1 MLLSESSYLI
11 LRLILEEISQINP
24 RHSRPFDVHR
34 WSDHGEI
41 NELVHSIFETF
52 SDDER
57 RRIEGKSN
65 NKGRAN
71 GFTHL
76 KIVLIDLY
84 VAWKVDPE
92 LSIGLA
98 RGNDAY
104 KVNSRYNALYISPR
118 VRSVVDILSDHRLVE
133 TLGGSYDRKGTGK
146 FNHTS
151 RIRASAPLCILFKKI
166 TIESFQLELNKNQ
179 ECIVLTDFDTDQEGN
194 FITVSSGNRT
204 KKKRVLVEYEDD
216 DNTRQI
222 RQELQQ
228 YNALLKDTFIDIPTL
243 EEPYIF
249 RTEAN
254 GVRQK
259 IPIDQTQKFVRRIFS
274 RSSWEMNGRFYG
286 GFWQQISEDL
296 RRQIYI
302 NDEPTIEVDYK
313 GLHAAMLSS
322 LVGVKVSGD
331 IYDLKSQLL
340 PKLPKTS
347 QRKAVKAL
355 ILAAINAKTSK
366 SAYAAFR
373 DSRDKGSIEKR
384 LTNQELEIL
393 LNGFVERNPH
403 LEQSLC
409 SDQGIRLMYLD
420 SQITAYIINHF
431 TTRGKA
437 ILTVHDSYIIASDDV
452 DLLRDT
458 MKEATIEVVGRN
470 LQAEQDRLSYK
481 QIHSFKHLD
490 RDYYLDAMSS
500 QLISYNR
507 TTQYKER
514 LERFYLAKK
523 TTS

>member
-1 MLLSESSYLI
+1 
-11 LRLILEEISQINP
+11 LRLILEFINKINP

-41 NELVHSIFETF
+41 NQLVRSVFETF

-84 VAWKVDPE
+84 VAWKTDPE

-118 VRSVVDILSDHRLVE
+118 VRSVVDILSDHQLLE
-133 TLGGSYDRKGTGK
+133 TVGGSYDRKGTGK
-146 FNHTS
+146 LNHTS
-151 RIRASAPLCILFKKI
+151 RIRASASLRVLFKELS
-166 TIESFQLELNKNQ
+166 IENFQLELNKNQ
-179 ECIVLTDFDTDQEGN
+179 ECIVLTDFDTDNEGN
-194 FITVSSGNRT
+194 FITVSAGNRT
-204 KKKRVLVEYEDD
+204 KKKRILIEYEDNE
-216 DNTRQI
+216 NTSQMR
-222 RQELQQ
+222 RELEQ

-249 RTEAN
+249 RTQAN
-254 GVRQK
+254 GFKQK

-274 RSSWEMNGRFYG
+274 RGSWEMNGRFYG

-322 LVGVKVSGD
+322 LEGVNISGD

-340 PKLPKTS
+340 PKLSKQS
-347 QRKAVKAL
+347 QRKVVKAL
-355 ILAAINAKTSK
+355 VLAAFNAKTSK

-373 DSRDKGSIEKR
+373 DSCDTGTIEKR
-384 LTNQELEIL
+384 LTNQELETL
-393 LNGFVERNPH
+393 LNGFVKKNPH

-409 SDQGIRLMYLD
+409 SDKGINLMYLD
-420 SQITAYIINHF
+420 SQITSYIINYF
-431 TTRGKA
+431 TTRGKT
-437 ILTVHDSYIIASDDV
+437 ILSVHDSYIIISDDV
-452 DLLRDT
+452 GLLRDT
-458 MKEATIEVVGRN
+458 MKEATIKVVGTN
-470 LQAEQDRLSYK
+470 LIAEQDRLSYK
-481 QIHSFKHLD
+481 QIHSWKHLD
-490 RDYYLDAMSS
+490 RDYYLDSMSTM
-500 QLISYNR
+500 LTSYNR

-514 LERFYLAKK
+514 LERFQLSKNN
-523 TTS
+523 